1 MSLSIKNQFL
11 QANFTEK
18 GAELTNLISLDS
30 GTEYIW
36 QADPQIWGRHAP
48 ILFPFVGR
56 LKNDEYH
63 YQGKTYHMGQH
74 GFARDRDFKVVNHE
88 ATTISFQLTDDEQ
101 SWQIYP
107 FAFEL
112 TVTYQLVDNELE
124 VTYFVHN
131 PAEKEDLYFSVGGH
145 PGFNIPLTDENKFE
159 DYYISYEPK
168 KSRVQ
173 IPLVGPFNDA
183 AHKTLASTDTDH
195 DLSHDLFSGDALIYE
210 LHQPNTFTLKNDHN
224 HQGISVSVPDAPYTG
239 IWSPYPTTGNFVC
252 IEPWWGIADNLET
265 SGELTEKM
273 GINQLAAGA
282 DFTGSFT
289 ITAHQ
294 RRAF

>member
-1 MSLSIKNQFL
+1 MTLSIKNQFL

-36 QADPQIWGRHAP
+36 QADPQVWGRHAP

-56 LKNDEYH
+56 LKNDQYR

-74 GFARDRDFKVVNHE
+74 GFARDRVFTVSNQT
-88 ATTISFQLTDDEQ
+88 ATTISFKLTADAQ
-101 SWQIYP
+101 SRKIYP

-112 TVTYQLVDNELE
+112 TVTYQLIDNDLK
-124 VTYFVHN
+124 VTYRVHN
-131 PAEKEDLYFSVGGH
+131 PATSELYFSIGGH
-145 PGFNIPLTDENKFE
+145 PGFNVPVTPENKFE

-183 AHKTLASTDTDH
+183 AHKTLAATDIDH
-195 DLSHDLFSGDALIYE
+195 DLTHELFQNDALIYE

-224 HQGISVSVPDAPYTG
+224 HQGISVTVPDAPYTG
-239 IWSPYPTTGNFVC
+239 IWSPYPTTGNLVC

-273 GINQLAAGA
+273 GINELAGGE
-282 DFTGSFT
+282 DFSGSYT

>member
-1 MSLSIKNQFL
+1 MTLSIKNQFL

-30 GTEYIW
+30 GNEYIW
-36 QADPQIWGRHAP
+36 QADPQVWGRHAP

-74 GFARDRDFKVVNHE
+74 GFARDRDFTVVDHG
-88 ATTISFQLTDDEQ
+88 ATSISFELTDDEQ
-101 SWQIYP
+101 SRQIYP
-107 FAFEL
+107 FAFVL
-112 TVTYQLVDNELE
+112 TVTYQLVDNDLE
-124 VTYFVHN
+124 VSYFVHN
-131 PAEKEDLYFSVGGH
+131 PADSDLYFSIGGH
-145 PGFNIPLTDENKFE
+145 PGFKIPLTDDTAFE

-183 AHKTLASTDTDH
+183 AHKTLAATDADH
-195 DLSHDLFSGDALIYE
+195 DLSHELFQDDALIYE

-224 HQGISVSVPDAPYTG
+224 QHSISVTVPNAPYTG
-239 IWSPYPTTGNFVC
+239 IWSPYPGTGDLVC
-252 IEPWWGIADNLET
+252 IEPWWGIADSLET

-294 RRAF
+294 RRGF